1 MVHSAVTCRQIGGEL
16 ELNVSKAVQNAQ
28 KSASKSAQKNETHA
42 SYIMIAGPT
51 ASGKSQ
57 LAVDLACQL
66 DGEVIN
72 ADSMQLYA
80 DLSILTA
87 RPSKADMQDIPHH
100 LYGVLDG
107 GHRASVAA
115 WLELTATAMTAIRAR
130 GKMPIIIGG
139 TGMYL
144 DAAVNGIAPIP
155 DVPATIH
162 QDCMALFDAIGG
174 AAFRQ
179 KLARRDPLVASRL
192 ANGDRQR
199 LIRAMGVYNATGIA
213 LGQFQKAEHKG
224 ALIGRPVK
232 VAMLPPRDVL
242 YARIDARFDVMLEQ
256 GAMDEVRR
264 LINRQLDPSLPLMK
278 ALGVTAL
285 KAVLEQELTV
295 DEAACLAKR
304 DSRHYAKRQMT
315 WLRNNYNTQIT
326 LNTKLSESFM
336 ESIFSLIR

>member
-1 MVHSAVTCRQIGGEL
+1 M
-16 ELNVSKAVQNAQ
+16 SKAAQNAL
-28 KSASKSAQKNETHA
+28 KNGMHA

-87 RPSKADMQDIPHH
+87 RPSNADMQDIPHH

-115 WLELTATAMTAIRAR
+115 WLKLAATAMSAIRAR

-155 DVPATIH
+155 DVPANTH
-162 QDCMALFDAIGG
+162 EDCMALFDAIGG

-179 KLARRDPLVASRL
+179 KLALHDPLVASRL
-192 ANGDRQR
+192 ADGDRQR
-199 LIRAMGVYNATGIA
+199 LIRAMGVFNATGIV
-213 LGQFQKAEHKG
+213 LSQFQKAEHKG

-232 VAMLPPRDVL
+232 IAMLPPRDVL
-242 YARIDARFDVMLEQ
+242 YARIDARFDVMLGQ
-256 GAMDEVRR
+256 GAMDEAKQ

-285 KAVLEQELTV
+285 KAVLDQKMTI
-295 DEAACLAKR
+295 DQAAYTAKR

-315 WLRNNYNTQIT
+315 WLRNNYNTKIT
-326 LNTKLSESFM
+326 LNTKLSESLM
-336 ESIFSLIR
+336 QSIFSLIR

>member
-1 MVHSAVTCRQIGGEL
+1 M
-16 ELNVSKAVQNAQ
+16 SKAAQNAL
-28 KSASKSAQKNETHA
+28 KNATQA

-57 LAVDLACQL
+57 LAVDLAWQL
-66 DGEVIN
+66 DGEVVN

-87 RPSKADMQDIPHH
+87 CPSKADMQNIPHH

-107 GHRASVAA
+107 GHRASVAN
-115 WLELTATAMTAIRAR
+115 WLELAAKAMTAIRTR

-155 DVPATIH
+155 DVPANIH
-162 QDCMALFDAIGG
+162 EDCMTLFDAIGG

-179 KLARRDPLVASRL
+179 KLALHDPLVASRL
-192 ANGDRQR
+192 ADGDSQR
-199 LIRAMGVYNATGIA
+199 LIRAMGGFNASGVA
-213 LGQFQKAEHKG
+213 LSQFQKADHKR

-232 VAMLPPRDVL
+232 IAMLPPRDVL
-242 YARIDARFDVMLEQ
+242 YARVDARFDEMLEQ
-256 GAMDEVRR
+256 GAMDEVKQ
-264 LINRQLDPSLPLMK
+264 LINRHLDPSLPLMK
-278 ALGVTAL
+278 ALGVNAL
-285 KAVLEQELTV
+285 KAVLDQEMTI
-295 DEAACLAKR
+295 DEAAYIAKR

-315 WLRNNYNTQIT
+315 WLRNNYNAQMI
-326 LNTKLSESFM
+326 LNTKLSESLM
-336 ESIFSLIR
+336 ESIFSIIR

>member
-1 MVHSAVTCRQIGGEL
+1 M
-16 ELNVSKAVQNAQ
+16 SKAVQNAQ
-28 KSASKSAQKNETHA
+28 KTETHA

-87 RPSKADMQDIPHH
+87 RPSKAEMQDIPHH

-115 WLELTATAMTAIRAR
+115 WLELAATAMTAIRAR

-155 DVPATIH
+155 DVPANIH
-162 QDCMALFDAIGG
+162 EDCITLFDAIGG

-179 KLARRDPLVASRL
+179 KLALYDPVVASRL
-192 ANGDRQR
+192 ADGDRQR
-199 LIRAMGVYNATGIA
+199 LVRAMGVFNASGIA
-213 LGQFQKAEHKG
+213 LGQFQKADHKS

-232 VAMLPPRDVL
+232 IAMLPPRDVL

-256 GAMDEVRR
+256 GAMDEVRQ
-264 LINRQLDPSLPLMK
+264 LMSRQLDPSLPLMK

-285 KAVLEQELTV
+285 KAVLEQEMTV
-295 DEAACLAKR
+295 DEAAYIAKR

-315 WLRNNYNTQIT
+315 WLRNNYNAQIT
-326 LNTKLSESFM
+326 LNTKLSESLM

>member
-1 MVHSAVTCRQIGGEL
+1 M
-16 ELNVSKAVQNAQ
+16 SKAVQNAQ
-28 KSASKSAQKNETHA
+28 KSAQKTETHA

-87 RPSKADMQDIPHH
+87 RPSPAEMKDIPHH

-115 WLELTATAMTAIRAR
+115 WLELAATAMTAIRAR

-162 QDCMALFDAIGG
+162 EDCMALFDAIGG

-179 KLARRDPLVASRL
+179 KLALHDPLVASRL
-192 ANGDRQR
+192 ADGDRQR
-199 LIRAMGVYNATGIA
+199 LIRAMGVFNATGIA
-213 LGQFQKAEHKG
+213 LGQFQQAEHEG
-224 ALIGRPVK
+224 ALAGRPVK
-232 VAMLPPRDVL
+232 IAMLPPRDVL

-256 GAMDEVRR
+256 GAMDEVRQ
-264 LINRQLDPSLPLMK
+264 LMSRQLDPSLPLMK

-285 KAVLEQELTV
+285 KAVLEQEMTV
-295 DEAACLAKR
+295 DEAAYIAKR

-315 WLRNNYNTQIT
+315 WLRNNYNAQIT

>member
-1 MVHSAVTCRQIGGEL
+1 M
-16 ELNVSKAVQNAQ
+16 SKAVQNAQ
-28 KSASKSAQKNETHA
+28 KSAQKTETHA

-87 RPSKADMQDIPHH
+87 RPSKAEMQDIPHH

-115 WLELTATAMTAIRAR
+115 WLELAATAMTAIRAR

-144 DAAVNGIAPIP
+144 DAAVHGIAPIP

-162 QDCMALFDAIGG
+162 EDCMALFDAIGG

-179 KLARRDPLVASRL
+179 KLALHDPLVASRL
-192 ANGDRQR
+192 ADGDRQR
-199 LIRAMGVYNATGIA
+199 LIRAMGVFNATGIA
-213 LGQFQKAEHKG
+213 LGQFQQAEHKG
-224 ALIGRPVK
+224 ALAGRPVK
-232 VAMLPPRDVL
+232 IAMLPPRDVL
-242 YARIDARFDVMLEQ
+242 YAGIDARFDVMLEQ
-256 GAMDEVRR
+256 GAMDEVRQ
-264 LINRQLDPSLPLMK
+264 LMSRQLDPSLPLMK

-285 KAVLEQELTV
+285 KAVLEQEMTV
-295 DEAACLAKR
+295 DEAAYIAKR

-315 WLRNNYNTQIT
+315 WLRNNYNAQIT

>member
-1 MVHSAVTCRQIGGEL
+1 VHSAVTCRQIGGKL
-16 ELNVSKAVQNAQ
+16 ELNVSKAVQNAL
-28 KSASKSAQKNETHA
+28 NGELPA

-87 RPSKADMQDIPHH
+87 RPSKAEMRDIPHH

-115 WLELTATAMTAIRAR
+115 WLELAATAMTAIRAR

-162 QDCMALFDAIGG
+162 EDCMALFDAIGG

-179 KLARRDPLVASRL
+179 KLALHDPLVASRL
-192 ANGDRQR
+192 ADGDRQR
-199 LIRAMGVYNATGIA
+199 LIRAMGVFNATGIA
-213 LGQFQKAEHKG
+213 LGQFQQAEHKG
-224 ALIGRPVK
+224 ALAGRPVK
-232 VAMLPPRDVL
+232 IAMLPPRDVL

-256 GAMDEVRR
+256 GAMDEVRQ
-264 LINRQLDPSLPLMK
+264 LMSRQLDPSLPLMK

-285 KAVLEQELTV
+285 KAVLEQEMTV
-295 DEAACLAKR
+295 DEAAYIAKR

-315 WLRNNYNTQIT
+315 WLRNNYNAQIT

>member
-1 MVHSAVTCRQIGGEL
+1 MVHSAVTCRQIGGKL
-16 ELNVSKAVQNAQ
+16 ELNVSKAVQNAL
-28 KSASKSAQKNETHA
+28 KDELPTN
-42 SYIMIAGPT
+42 YIMIAGPT
-51 ASGKSQ
+51 ASGKSK
-57 LAVDLACQL
+57 LAVDLACQF

-87 RPSKADMQDIPHH
+87 RPSKADMLDIPHH

-115 WLELTATAMTAIRAR
+115 WLELAATAMTAIRAR

-162 QDCMALFDAIGG
+162 QDCMALFDSIGG

-179 KLARRDPLVASRL
+179 KLALHDPLVASRL
-192 ANGDRQR
+192 ADGDRQR
-199 LIRAMGVYNATGIA
+199 LIRAMGVFNATGIA
-213 LGQFQKAEHKG
+213 LTQFQQAEHEG
-224 ALIGRPVK
+224 ALAGRPVK
-232 VAMLPPRDVL
+232 IAMLPPRDVL
-242 YARIDARFDVMLEQ
+242 YARIDARFDVMLER
-256 GAMDEVRR
+256 GAMDEVGQ
-264 LINRQLDPSLPLMK
+264 LMSRQLDPSLPLMK

-285 KAVLEQELTV
+285 KAVLEQEMTV
-295 DEAACLAKR
+295 DEAAYIAKR

-315 WLRNNYNTQIT
+315 WLRNNYNAQIT
-326 LNTKLSESFM
+326 LNTKFSESLM

>member
-1 MVHSAVTCRQIGGEL
+1 M
-16 ELNVSKAVQNAQ
+16 SKAVQNAQ
-28 KSASKSAQKNETHA
+28 KSAQKTETHA

-87 RPSKADMQDIPHH
+87 RPSPAEMKDIPHH

-115 WLELTATAMTAIRAR
+115 WLELAATAMTAIRAR

-162 QDCMALFDAIGG
+162 EDCMALFDAIGG

-179 KLARRDPLVASRL
+179 KLALHDPLVASRL
-192 ANGDRQR
+192 ADGDRQR
-199 LIRAMGVYNATGIA
+199 LIRAMGVFNATGIA
-213 LGQFQKAEHKG
+213 LGQFQQAEHEG
-224 ALIGRPVK
+224 ALAGRPVK
-232 VAMLPPRDVL
+232 IAMLPLRDVL

-256 GAMDEVRR
+256 GAMDEVRQ
-264 LINRQLDPSLPLMK
+264 LMSRQLDPSLPLMK

-285 KAVLEQELTV
+285 KAVLEQEMTV
-295 DEAACLAKR
+295 DEAAYIAKR

-315 WLRNNYNTQIT
+315 WLRNNYNAQIT

>member
-1 MVHSAVTCRQIGGEL
+1 M
-16 ELNVSKAVQNAQ
+16 SKAVQNAQ
-28 KSASKSAQKNETHA
+28 KSAQKTETHA

-87 RPSKADMQDIPHH
+87 RPSKAEMRDIPHH

-115 WLELTATAMTAIRAR
+115 WLELAATAMTAIRAR

-155 DVPATIH
+155 DVPAIIH
-162 QDCMALFDAIGG
+162 EDCMALFDAIGG

-179 KLARRDPLVASRL
+179 KLALHDPLVASRL
-192 ANGDRQR
+192 ADGDRQR
-199 LIRAMGVYNATGIA
+199 LIRAMGVFNATGIA
-213 LGQFQKAEHKG
+213 LGQFQQAEHEG
-224 ALIGRPVK
+224 ALLGRPVK
-232 VAMLPPRDVL
+232 IAMLPPRDVL

-256 GAMDEVRR
+256 GAMDEVRQ
-264 LINRQLDPSLPLMK
+264 LMSRQLDPSLPLMK

-285 KAVLEQELTV
+285 KAVLEQEMTV
-295 DEAACLAKR
+295 DEAAYIAKR

-315 WLRNNYNTQIT
+315 WLRNNYNAQIT
-326 LNTKLSESFM
+326 LNTKLSESLM

>member
-1 MVHSAVTCRQIGGEL
+1 M
-16 ELNVSKAVQNAQ
+16 SKAAQNAL
-28 KSASKSAQKNETHA
+28 KNGMHA

-87 RPSKADMQDIPHH
+87 RPSNADMQDIPHH

-115 WLELTATAMTAIRAR
+115 WLKLAATAMSAIRAR

-155 DVPATIH
+155 DVPANTH
-162 QDCMALFDAIGG
+162 EDCMALFDAIGG

-179 KLARRDPLVASRL
+179 KLALHDPLVASRL
-192 ANGDRQR
+192 ADGDRQR
-199 LIRAMGVYNATGIA
+199 LIRAMGVFNATGIV
-213 LGQFQKAEHKG
+213 LSQFQKAEHKG
-224 ALIGRPVK
+224 ALIGKPVK
-232 VAMLPPRDVL
+232 IAMLPPRDVL

-256 GAMDEVRR
+256 GAMDEAKQ
-264 LINRQLDPSLPLMK
+264 LINRQLDPSLPLMQ

-285 KAVLEQELTV
+285 KAVLDQKMTI
-295 DEAACLAKR
+295 DQAAYTAKR

-315 WLRNNYNTQIT
+315 WLRNNYNTKIT
-326 LNTKLSESFM
+326 LNTKLSESLM
-336 ESIFSLIR
+336 QSIFSLIR

>member
-1 MVHSAVTCRQIGGEL
+1 M
-16 ELNVSKAVQNAQ
+16 SKAAQNAL
-28 KSASKSAQKNETHA
+28 KNGMHA

-87 RPSKADMQDIPHH
+87 RPSNADMQDIPHH

-115 WLELTATAMTAIRAR
+115 WLKLAATAMSAIRAR

-155 DVPATIH
+155 DVPANTH
-162 QDCMALFDAIGG
+162 EDCMALFDAIGG

-179 KLARRDPLVASRL
+179 KLALHDPLVASRL
-192 ANGDRQR
+192 ADGDRQR
-199 LIRAMGVYNATGIA
+199 LIRAMGVFNATGIV
-213 LGQFQKAEHKG
+213 LSQFQKAEHKG

-232 VAMLPPRDVL
+232 IAMLPPRDVL
-242 YARIDARFDVMLEQ
+242 YARIDARFDVMLGQ
-256 GAMDEVRR
+256 GAMDEAKQ

-285 KAVLEQELTV
+285 KAVLDQKMTI
-295 DEAACLAKR
+295 DQAAYTAKR

-315 WLRNNYNTQIT
+315 WLRNNYNTKIT

-336 ESIFSLIR
+336 QSIFSLIR

>member
-1 MVHSAVTCRQIGGEL
+1 M
-16 ELNVSKAVQNAQ
+16 SKAVQNAL
-28 KSASKSAQKNETHA
+28 NGELPA

-87 RPSKADMQDIPHH
+87 RPSKAEMRDIPHH

-115 WLELTATAMTAIRAR
+115 WLELAATAMTAIRAR

-144 DAAVNGIAPIP
+144 DAAVNGVAPIP

-162 QDCMALFDAIGG
+162 EDCMALFDASGG

-179 KLARRDPLVASRL
+179 KLALHDPLVASRL
-192 ANGDRQR
+192 ADGDRQR
-199 LIRAMGVYNATGIA
+199 LIRAMGVFNATGIA
-213 LGQFQKAEHKG
+213 LGQFQQAEHKR
-224 ALIGRPVK
+224 ALAGRPVK
-232 VAMLPPRDVL
+232 IAMLPPRDVL

-256 GAMDEVRR
+256 GAMDEVRQ
-264 LINRQLDPSLPLMK
+264 LMSRQLDPSLPLIK

-285 KAVLEQELTV
+285 KAVLEQEMTV
-295 DEAACLAKR
+295 DEAAYIAKR

-315 WLRNNYNTQIT
+315 WLRNNYNAQIT

>member
-1 MVHSAVTCRQIGGEL
+1 M
-16 ELNVSKAVQNAQ
+16 SKALQNAL
-28 KSASKSAQKNETHA
+28 KDELPA
-42 SYIMIAGPT
+42 SYIMIAGST

-87 RPSKADMQDIPHH
+87 RPAKADMQDIPHH

-107 GHRASVAA
+107 GGRASVAT
-115 WLELTATAMTAIRAR
+115 WLELAATAMTAIRAR

-155 DVPATIH
+155 DVPANIH
-162 QDCMALFDAIGG
+162 NDCMALFDAIGG
-174 AAFRQ
+174 TAFRQ
-179 KLARRDPLVASRL
+179 KLALHDPVVASRL
-192 ANGDRQR
+192 ADGDRQR
-199 LIRAMGVYNATGIA
+199 LIRAMGVFNATGIA

-224 ALIGRPVK
+224 ALVGNPLKI
-232 VAMLPPRDVL
+232 AMLPPRDEL
-242 YARIDARFDVMLEQ
+242 YTRIDSRFDAMLEQ
-256 GAMDEVRR
+256 GAMGEVEQ
-264 LINRQLDPSLPLMK
+264 LIGRQLDPSLPLMK

-285 KAVLEQELTV
+285 KAVLDQKMTI
-295 DEAACLAKR
+295 DEAAYIAKR

-315 WLRNNYNTQIT
+315 WLRNNYNAQIT
-326 LNTKLSESFM
+326 LNTKLSESLM

>member
-1 MVHSAVTCRQIGGEL
+1 M
-16 ELNVSKAVQNAQ
+16 SKAAQNAL
-28 KSASKSAQKNETHA
+28 KNGMHA

-87 RPSKADMQDIPHH
+87 RPSNADMQDIPHH

-115 WLELTATAMTAIRAR
+115 WLKLAATAMSAIRAR

-155 DVPATIH
+155 DVPANTH
-162 QDCMALFDAIGG
+162 EDCMALFDAIGG

-179 KLARRDPLVASRL
+179 KLALHDPLVASRL
-192 ANGDRQR
+192 ADGDRQR
-199 LIRAMGVYNATGIA
+199 LIRAMGVFNATGIV
-213 LGQFQKAEHKG
+213 LSQFQKAEHKG

-232 VAMLPPRDVL
+232 IAMLPPRDVL

-256 GAMDEVRR
+256 GAMDEAKQ

-285 KAVLEQELTV
+285 KAVLDQKMTIDQAV
-295 DEAACLAKR
+295 YTAKR

-315 WLRNNYNTQIT
+315 WLRNNYNTKIT

-336 ESIFSLIR
+336 QSIFSLIR

>member
-1 MVHSAVTCRQIGGEL
+1 
-16 ELNVSKAVQNAQ
+16 
-28 KSASKSAQKNETHA
+28 
-42 SYIMIAGPT
+42 
-51 ASGKSQ
+51 
-57 LAVDLACQL
+57 
-66 DGEVIN
+66 
-72 ADSMQLYA
+72 
-80 DLSILTA
+80 
-87 RPSKADMQDIPHH
+87 MQDIPHH

-115 WLELTATAMTAIRAR
+115 WLELAATAMTAIRAR

-162 QDCMALFDAIGG
+162 EDCMALFDAIGG

-179 KLARRDPLVASRL
+179 KLALHDPLVASRL
-192 ANGDRQR
+192 ADGDRQR
-199 LIRAMGVYNATGIA
+199 LIRAMGVFNATGIA
-213 LGQFQKAEHKG
+213 LGQFQQAEHEG
-224 ALIGRPVK
+224 ALAGRPVK
-232 VAMLPPRDVL
+232 IEMLPPRDVL

-256 GAMDEVRR
+256 GAMDEVRQ
-264 LINRQLDPSLPLMK
+264 LMSRQLDPSLPLMK

-285 KAVLEQELTV
+285 KAVLEQEMTV
-295 DEAACLAKR
+295 DEAAYIAKR

-315 WLRNNYNTQIT
+315 WLRNNYNAQIT

>member
-1 MVHSAVTCRQIGGEL
+1 
-16 ELNVSKAVQNAQ
+16 
-28 KSASKSAQKNETHA
+28 
-42 SYIMIAGPT
+42 
-51 ASGKSQ
+51 
-57 LAVDLACQL
+57 
-66 DGEVIN
+66 
-72 ADSMQLYA
+72 MQLYA

-87 RPSKADMQDIPHH
+87 RPSKAEMQDIPHH

-115 WLELTATAMTAIRAR
+115 WLELAATAMTAIRAR

-162 QDCMALFDAIGG
+162 EDCMALFDAIGG

-179 KLARRDPLVASRL
+179 KLALHDPLVASRL
-192 ANGDRQR
+192 ADGDRQR
-199 LIRAMGVYNATGIA
+199 LIRAMGVFNATGIA
-213 LGQFQKAEHKG
+213 LGQFQQAEHKG
-224 ALIGRPVK
+224 ALAGRPVK
-232 VAMLPPRDVL
+232 IAMLPPRDVL

-256 GAMDEVRR
+256 GAMDEVRQ
-264 LINRQLDPSLPLMK
+264 LMSRQLDPSLPLMK

-285 KAVLEQELTV
+285 KAVLEQEMTV
-295 DEAACLAKR
+295 DEAAYIAKR

-315 WLRNNYNTQIT
+315 WLRNNYNAQIT

>member
-1 MVHSAVTCRQIGGEL
+1 MVHSAVTCRQLGGEL
-16 ELNVSKAVQNAQ
+16 ELNVSKVVQNAL
-28 KSASKSAQKNETHA
+28 KDELPA

-115 WLELTATAMTAIRAR
+115 WLELAATAMTAIRAR

-179 KLARRDPLVASRL
+179 RLARHDPLVALRL
-192 ANGDRQR
+192 ADGDRQR
-199 LIRAMGVYNATGIA
+199 LIRAMGVFNATGIA
-213 LGQFQKAEHKG
+213 LGQVQKAEHTG
-224 ALIGRPVK
+224 ALAGRPVK
-232 VAMLPPRDVL
+232 IAMLPPRDVL
-242 YARIDARFDVMLEQ
+242 YARIDARFDVMLDH
-256 GAMDEVRR
+256 GAMGEVRQ
-264 LINRQLDPSLPLMK
+264 LMSRQLDPSLPLMK

-285 KAVLEQELTV
+285 KAVLEQEMTV
-295 DEAACLAKR
+295 DEAAYIAKR

-315 WLRNNYNTQIT
+315 WLRNNYNAQIT
-326 LNTKLSESFM
+326 LNTKLSESLM
-336 ESIFSLIR
+336 EIIFSLIF

>member
-1 MVHSAVTCRQIGGEL
+1 M
-16 ELNVSKAVQNAQ
+16 SKAVQNVQ
-28 KSASKSAQKNETHA
+28 KSASKSAQKNEMHA

-87 RPSKADMQDIPHH
+87 RPLPAEMQDIPHH

-115 WLELTATAMTAIRAR
+115 WLELAAMAMTAIRAR

-162 QDCMALFDAIGG
+162 EDCMALFDAIGG

-179 KLARRDPLVASRL
+179 KLALHDPLVASRL
-192 ANGDRQR
+192 ADGDRQR
-199 LIRAMGVYNATGIA
+199 LIRAMGVFNATGIA
-213 LGQFQKAEHKG
+213 LGQFQQAEHQG
-224 ALIGRPVK
+224 ALVGRPVK
-232 VAMLPPRDVL
+232 IAMLPPRDVL
-242 YARIDARFDVMLEQ
+242 YTRIDARFDLMLEQ
-256 GAMDEVRR
+256 GAMDEVSQ
-264 LINRQLDPSLPLMK
+264 LISRQLDTSLPLMK

-285 KAVLEQELTV
+285 KAVLDQEMTI
-295 DEAACLAKR
+295 DEAAYIAKR

-315 WLRNNYNTQIT
+315 WLRNNYNAQIT
-326 LNTKLSESFM
+326 INTKLSESLM

>member
-1 MVHSAVTCRQIGGEL
+1 M
-16 ELNVSKAVQNAQ
+16 SKAVQNAL
-28 KSASKSAQKNETHA
+28 KDELPA

-87 RPSKADMQDIPHH
+87 RPSNAEMQDIPHH

-115 WLELTATAMTAIRAR
+115 WLELAATAMTAIRAR

-144 DAAVNGIAPIP
+144 DAAVNGIAVIP
-155 DVPATIH
+155 DVPAIIH
-162 QDCMALFDAIGG
+162 EDCMALFDAIGG

-179 KLARRDPLVASRL
+179 KLALYDPLVASRL
-192 ANGDRQR
+192 ADGDRQR
-199 LIRAMGVYNATGIA
+199 LIRAMGVFNATGIA
-213 LGQFQKAEHKG
+213 LGQFQQAEHEC
-224 ALIGRPVK
+224 ALAGRPVK
-232 VAMLPPRDVL
+232 IAMLPPRDVL

-256 GAMDEVRR
+256 GAMDEVRQ
-264 LINRQLDPSLPLMK
+264 LMSRQLDPSLPLMK

-285 KAVLEQELTV
+285 KAVLEQEMTV
-295 DEAACLAKR
+295 DEAAYIAKR

-315 WLRNNYNTQIT
+315 WLRNNYNAQIT
-326 LNTKLSESFM
+326 INTKLSESFM

>member
-1 MVHSAVTCRQIGGEL
+1 M
-16 ELNVSKAVQNAQ
+16 SKAAQNAL
-28 KSASKSAQKNETHA
+28 KNGMHA

-87 RPSKADMQDIPHH
+87 RPSNADMQDIPHH

-115 WLELTATAMTAIRAR
+115 WLKLAATAMSAIRAR

-155 DVPATIH
+155 DVPANTH
-162 QDCMALFDAIGG
+162 EDCMALFDAIGG

-179 KLARRDPLVASRL
+179 KLALHDPLVASRL
-192 ANGDRQR
+192 ADGDRQR
-199 LIRAMGVYNATGIA
+199 LIRAMGVFNATGIV
-213 LGQFQKAEHKG
+213 LSQFQKAEHKG

-232 VAMLPPRDVL
+232 IAMLPPRDVL

-256 GAMDEVRR
+256 GAMDEAKQ

-285 KAVLEQELTV
+285 KAVLDQKMTI
-295 DEAACLAKR
+295 DQAAYTAKR

-315 WLRNNYNTQIT
+315 WLRNNYNTKIT

-336 ESIFSLIR
+336 QSIFSLIR

>member
-1 MVHSAVTCRQIGGEL
+1 M
-16 ELNVSKAVQNAQ
+16 SKAVQNAQ
-28 KSASKSAQKNETHA
+28 KSAQKTETHA

-87 RPSKADMQDIPHH
+87 RPSKAEMQDIPHH

-115 WLELTATAMTAIRAR
+115 WLELAATAMTAIRAR

-144 DAAVNGIAPIP
+144 DAAVHGIAPIP

-162 QDCMALFDAIGG
+162 EGCMALFDSIGG

-179 KLARRDPLVASRL
+179 KLALHDPLVASRL
-192 ANGDRQR
+192 ADGDRQR
-199 LIRAMGVYNATGIA
+199 LIRAMGVFNATGIA
-213 LGQFQKAEHKG
+213 LGQFQKAEHEG
-224 ALIGRPVK
+224 ALAGRAAK
-232 VAMLPPRDVL
+232 IAMLPPRDVL

-264 LINRQLDPSLPLMK
+264 LINRQLDSSLPLMK

-285 KAVLEQELTV
+285 KAVLEQEMTV
-295 DEAACLAKR
+295 DEAAYIAKR
-304 DSRHYAKRQMT
+304 DSRDYAKRQMT
-315 WLRNNYNTQIT
+315 WLRNNYNAQIT